1 MRLDVITIFPEYL
14 DPLRHALL
22 GRAIERGILDV
33 AVHDL
38 RSWTHDVHKAVDDTP
53 YGGGPGMVMRPT
65 VWGPALDDVAALTG
79 PAVTGQRLESSLPH
93 VLRQD
98 EAAEADEVGG
108 DADAADDSATGAV
121 GDDRPVLVVPT
132 PAGAPFT
139 QATAERWA
147 SEDRLVF
154 ACGRYE
160 GIDQRVFDDAEQRY
174 RVEEVSLGDYVLIGG
189 EVAVLVMAEAVV
201 RLIPGVLG
209 NHRSHEEDSFQ
220 DGLLEGPSYT
230 KPRVWRDLEVP
241 EVLLSGDH
249 GKVDRWRRD
258 QALLRTADRRPELL
272 DELEASGG
280 MDKKDRTTLGR

>member
-53 YGGGPGMVMRPT
+53 YGGGPGMVMKPT
-65 VWGPALDDVAALTG
+65 VWGPALDDVAALSG
-79 PAVTGQRLESSLPH
+79 PAATVRRLESAQPH
-93 VLRQD
+93 VPSD
-98 EAAEADEVGG
+98 AVDIGKAHADG
-108 DADAADDSATGAV
+108 DN
-121 GDDRPVLVVPT
+121 RPVLVVPT
-132 PAGAPFT
+132 PAGAPFS
-139 QATAERWA
+139 QDTAERWA
-147 SEDRLVF
+147 AEERLVF

-160 GIDQRVFDDAEQRY
+160 GIDQRVFDDAATRY

-209 NHRSHEEDSFQ
+209 NRRSHEEDSFQ

-230 KPRVWRDLEVP
+230 KPRIWRELEVP

-249 GKVDRWRRD
+249 AKVDRWRRD
-258 QALLRTADRRPELL
+258 QALVRTAATRPELIEALQREGAL
-272 DELEASGG
+272 D
-280 MDKKDRTTLGR
+280 DRDRSVLDAPGE

>member
-53 YGGGPGMVMRPT
+53 YGGGPGMVMKPT
-65 VWGPALDDVAALTG
+65 VWGPALDDVAALSG
-79 PAVTGQRLESSLPH
+79 PAATVRRLESAQPH
-93 VLRQD
+93 VPSD
-98 EAAEADEVGG
+98 AVDIGKAHADG
-108 DADAADDSATGAV
+108 DN
-121 GDDRPVLVVPT
+121 RPVLVVPT
-132 PAGAPFT
+132 PAGATFS
-139 QATAERWA
+139 QDTAERWA
-147 SEDRLVF
+147 AEERLVF

-160 GIDQRVFDDAEQRY
+160 GIDQRVFDDAATRY

-209 NHRSHEEDSFQ
+209 NRRSHEEDSFQ

-230 KPRVWRDLEVP
+230 KPRIWREREVP

-249 GKVDRWRRD
+249 AKVDRWRRD
-258 QALLRTADRRPELL
+258 QALVRTAATRPELIEALQREGAL
-272 DELEASGG
+272 D
-280 MDKKDRTTLGR
+280 DRDRSVLDAPGE